1 MDEIAIR
8 ACARSQVYGFLALG
22 FGYPD
27 AARLDQ
33 LRRQGKR
40 LEKSLATLGET
51 VGLEAARRI
60 ITLLAA
66 LTLSELLEAHV
77 GCFGHAI
84 SKECPPYEAEY
95 GQSHIFQMTQT
106 LADIAGFYRAFGL
119 QTAPNLCE
127 RLDHVSVELEFM
139 HFLCLKEGHAVEKRH
154 GAERIA
160 QCREAQAKFLREHL
174 GRWALGFA
182 RRVQNEATGCLYER
196 LCELLH
202 AFVIRELAALG
213 ADAAAIAHLELSMPG
228 EDGSDS
234 CVDCQTG
241 AVASG

>member
-1 MDEIAIR
+1 MNEIAIR
-8 ACARSQVYGFLALG
+8 ACARSQVFGFLALG

-27 AARLDQ
+27 AARIAR

-40 LEKSLATLGET
+40 LEKSLATLGEAASIE
-51 VGLEAARRI
+51 VARRI
-60 ITLLAA
+60 NKRLAA

-77 GCFGHAI
+77 GCFGYAI
-84 SKECPPYEAEY
+84 SKACPPYEAEY
-95 GQSHIFQMTQT
+95 GQSHIFQKTQT

-119 QTAPNLCE
+119 QISPNLCE

-139 HFLCLKEGHAVEKRH
+139 HFLCLKEGYAVEKRH
-154 GAERIA
+154 REGRIA

-182 RRVQNEATGCLYER
+182 RRVTNEATGSLYEH

-202 AFVIRELAALG
+202 AWVIRELAALG
-213 ADAAAIAHLELSMPG
+213 VDAAAIAQLELSMPG
-228 EDGSDS
+228 EGDSDS
-234 CVDCQTG
+234 CGDCRTV
-241 AVASG
+241 AVAGG